1 MKKFIKFLGSKIKSF
16 LNKVKKLLGFK
27 NEEVVEEVETE
38 EEEVAEETQVE
49 EDVLIDKEVIIKE
62 VMEKTGWSREKTEA
76 AFREI
81 EEEMSAGFTNTMAKR
96 AFYKRQER
104 KCA

>member
-38 EEEVAEETQVE
+38 EEVAEETQVE
-49 EDVLIDKEVIIKE
+49 EDVLIDEEVIIQE
-62 VMEKTGWSREKTEA
+62 VMKKTGWSREKAEA
-76 AFREI
+76 AYREI